1 MASLFESSRVMR
13 EKVVYQNLHVNQL
26 LPRGPVPPS
35 DASPCHNK
43 LDPFYETKFSFP
55 PQHFILCP

>member
-1 MASLFESSRVMR
+1 MASLVESSRVIK
-13 EKVVYQNLHVNQL
+13 EKQYYQNLYLNK

-43 LDPFYETKFSFP
+43 LDPFYQSKFSFP
-55 PQHFILCP
+55 PHFILCP